1 MPPPTTWSTSSVSS
15 CRSLGVRHRSKLC
28 APSSSKSAPA
38 FVRRLAAFAFTS
50 PPAGRFKLCFATR
63 HWPLTPANT
72 GPLFSHPF
80 SSAVLAEPCSKN
92 KHASPSPRF
101 LCPRC
106 STSLAITLNLKKQR
120 QKTENLSSHELSR
133 LAVVGVY

>member
-28 APSSSKSAPA
+28 APNSSKSAPA

-63 HWPLTPANT
+63 HWLLTPANT
-72 GPLFSHPF
+72 DPCSRVHF
-80 SSAVLAEPCSKN
+80 SSTVLPYPSSN
-92 KHASPSPRF
+92 NHPPSPSPHF
-101 LCPRC
+101 LHPP
-106 STSLAITLNLKKQR
+106 TL
-120 QKTENLSSHELSR
+120 S
-133 LAVVGVY
+133 